1 MNKALYPF
9 LFLITVIAFGGCLPA
24 KRIAAPQRGSAT
36 TGASTDA
43 LTRARQNPSLGHDRR
58 TVVEAAGG
66 WIGTPYLYG
75 GTTRVGVDCSGFV
88 LNVFRTIDRS
98 MPRQSQDQA
107 SVGEGVDLSSARPGD
122 LVFFN
127 TSGAGVSHV
136 GIMLDYPEFIHAST
150 SRGVTVSSLESG
162 YYREHVM
169 FARRVID

>member
-1 MNKALYPF
+1 MNRVLTSIAF
-9 LFLITVIAFGGCLPA
+9 LVAVIAFDGCLPA
-24 KRIAAPQRGSAT
+24 QRIASPHGGNAT
-36 TGASTDA
+36 TGTSTDA
-43 LTRARQNPSLGHDRR
+43 LTRARLNPSLGHDRR
-58 TVVEAAGG
+58 TVVETAGG

-88 LNVFRTIDRS
+88 LNVFHSIDRA

-107 SVGEGVDLSSARPGD
+107 SVGEGVDLSSAQPGD